1 MPTKPK
7 TMIVTGAA
15 KGIGA
20 GVTNAFIE
28 RGYNVVANSLNITA
42 STFASTARLAV
53 VPGDIGDPSTAREIV
68 SMAIKTFG
76 SVDGVINNAGIY
88 FSKPFTEYTLED
100 FARLSGTNLRGYINI
115 TQLAV
120 KQMLMQNSG
129 GSVTCVSSAM
139 VEHPIAGITASLPM
153 VTKGGLEAITRSL
166 AMEYAKDGIRFNAV
180 APGVVNTPM
189 HANNSK
195 EFLQSLSPMGQISDV
210 ADIVDAI
217 LYLTEA
223 RHVTGEV
230 LHVDGGAHNGKW

>member
-20 GVTNAFIE
+20 GVTNALIE
-28 RGYNVVANSLNITA
+28 RGYNVVANSLNITT
-42 STFASTARLAV
+42 STFAATKRLAV
-53 VPGDIGDPSTAREIV
+53 VRGDIGDPSTAHEIV
-68 SMAIKTFG
+68 LTATKAFG
-76 SVDGVINNAGIY
+76 SIDGVINNAGVY
-88 FSKPFTEYTLED
+88 FAKPFTDYTAQD
-100 FARLSGTNLRGYINI
+100 FENLSGTNLRGYINI

-120 KQMLMQNSG
+120 KQMLAQNSG

-139 VEHPIAGITASLPM
+139 VEHPIAGVTASLPM

-189 HANNSK
+189 HANDSR

-210 ADIVDAI
+210 ADIVEAI
-217 LYLTEA
+217 VYLTEA

-230 LHVDGGAHNGKW
+230 LHVDGGAHNGSW